1 MNQINNQISHIC
13 VKKIDLVLYTNLNI
27 YKTKYIKMNCQEMN
41 LIETELGL
49 ELPNNFQNYSQE
61 TQELIINYLKH
72 LGTIERQAYTIGKR
86 HLGTSFNVV
95 KSNGFLYWKKNNK

>member
-1 MNQINNQISHIC
+1 
-13 VKKIDLVLYTNLNI
+13 
-27 YKTKYIKMNCQEMN
+27 MNCQDIKV
-41 LIETELGL
+41 IETELGL
-49 ELPNNFQNYSQE
+49 ELPNNFQSYSEE

-72 LGTIERQAYTIGKR
+72 LDTIERQAYTIGKR